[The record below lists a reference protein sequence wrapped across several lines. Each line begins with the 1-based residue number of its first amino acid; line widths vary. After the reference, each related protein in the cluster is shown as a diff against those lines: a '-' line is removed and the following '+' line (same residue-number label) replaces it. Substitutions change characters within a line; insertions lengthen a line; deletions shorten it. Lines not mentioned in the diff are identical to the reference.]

1 MRFGHDYDQT
11 CMQMDEVRKGL
22 SLPGLQCTELGGLL
36 CDWITMT
43 QRACTCRRYWRP
55 SQTR

>member
-22 SLPGLQCTELGGLL
+22 LLPGLHCTELGGLL
-36 CDWITMT
+36 CDLDHHD
-43 QRACTCRRYWRP
+43 AA
-55 SQTR
+55 